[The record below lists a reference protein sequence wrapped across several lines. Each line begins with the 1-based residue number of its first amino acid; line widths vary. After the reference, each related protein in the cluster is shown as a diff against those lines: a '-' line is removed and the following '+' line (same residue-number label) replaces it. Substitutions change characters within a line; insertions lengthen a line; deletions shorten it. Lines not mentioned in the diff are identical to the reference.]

1 MATKDNTYI
10 KIDKLFSELG
20 TAESHR
26 QELVQ
31 EVSDLEAEL
40 DAIDTMLD
48 DAADRSEYDAIRAR
62 IDECSLDLRFARNRL
77 RRFDQSPRIDP
88 ETLADL
94 LNQLD
99 GEADAAAERYRA
111 KVEKPLEAIV
121 DVGDEFDQT
130 IHRIREAVGKLRSVQ
145 GPVVER
151 DASTRQAFEGFELGK
166 LRARAYA
173 DGSLVHPDFRDAL
186 RLAASAKQEPFHT
199 C

>member
-1 MATKDNTYI
+1 M
-10 KIDKLFSELG
+10 
-20 TAESHR
+20 
-26 QELVQ
+26 Q

-77 RRFDQSPRIDP
+77 RRFDQSPRIDS

-145 GPVVER
+145 GPIVER
-151 DASTRQAFEGFELGK
+151 DRAFDRFEWGR

-173 DGSLVHPDFRDAL
+173 DGTLVHPSLRDAL
-186 RLAASAKQEPFHT
+186 KLAATAKQPPFRT